1 MEEAR
6 LTEQGPVGRDGEVV
20 SGFLG
25 FFKNFLFY
33 HVFVCVCMMC
43 VCARAG
49 QKRASAPFELGVQTV
64 LNCLV
69 QL

>member
-25 FFKNFLFY
+25 FLKTLFY

-43 VCARAG
+43 VYPCRPEEG
-49 QKRASAPFELGVQTV
+49 IGSL
-64 LNCLV
+64 
-69 QL
+69 